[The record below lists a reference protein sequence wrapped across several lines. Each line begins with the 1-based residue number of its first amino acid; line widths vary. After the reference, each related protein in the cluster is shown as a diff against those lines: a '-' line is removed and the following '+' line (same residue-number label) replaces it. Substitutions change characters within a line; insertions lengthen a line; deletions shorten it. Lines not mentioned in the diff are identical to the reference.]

1 MPNFFRLRITV
12 RRRTSHTHQP
22 TYICMCIRL
31 YMLTLHLLA
40 IPPSSLKQV
49 LILLNWCFWCFYEGI
64 IIIPSCLSVSQ
75 YVHPPDRPSIVLSK
89 LFASSAWVSSKFTVI
104 CIVLQLHWTIKG
116 RLVITRESLYYTHP
130 YTSNLDVVAVAA
142 GWAFV
147 FVQRIGRAHHFCF
160 FFAIHQQQQK
170 KLHLNTAI
178 ILTLSDKF

>member
-1 MPNFFRLRITV
+1 
-12 RRRTSHTHQP
+12 
-22 TYICMCIRL
+22 MCIRL

-75 YVHPPDRPSIVLSK
+75 YVHPPDRLPIHCVVQ

-147 FVQRIGRAHHFCF
+147 FVQRIGSAHHFCVFCF
-160 FFAIHQQQQK
+160 FFLLFINNNK
-170 KLHLNTAI
+170 RNFI
-178 ILTLSDKF
+178 